1 MSWGCNFNHLSPCH
15 ASAQKFTSQEL
26 NPNVHVLLDAGF
38 DFGQVP
44 HRHRLDVPGSSH
56 SHSYWFVLGTQQSH
70 QPETHMMWWQFIFIR
85 DQTQIFALG
94 IFLRLGR
101 VFVASLDHG
110 FWKSSGRNTITIVRV
125 KTMAFLSDAFWSTKK
140 KILMQLSVLMST
152 APSNWAS
159 TSWEEMVTPRLY
171 NHEEK
176 TYSSIIEEWLNSL
189 DLRPEL
195 RHCPNFIFPVTH
207 GTGRALGSSPM
218 RTPLMACLHLYTERV
233 SVQQCLAMP
242 KSFRGFG
249 PSSWRHSKVL
259 DSPNVLRISIWFI
272 I

>member
-140 KILMQLSVLMST
+140 RYLCS
-152 APSNWAS
+152 WAS
-159 TSWEEMVTPRLY
+159 WWALLHPTGPA
-171 NHEEK
+171 HPEK
-176 TYSSIIEEWLNSL
+176 KWWLL
-189 DLRPEL
+189 G
-195 RHCPNFIFPVTH
+195 FIT
-207 GTGRALGSSPM
+207 M
-218 RTPLMACLHLYTERV
+218 RKKHIL
-233 SVQQCLAMP
+233 Q
-242 KSFRGFG
+242 
-249 PSSWRHSKVL
+249 
-259 DSPNVLRISIWFI
+259 
-272 I
+272 